1 MHPICRVVW
10 PPEERTMP
18 DMANL
23 ENVPTPT
30 DDFKKMDDI
39 WPVGK
44 KSAYFSLFIAFLL
57 GIMDFI
63 DRQVIAALFPY
74 LKAEYS
80 LTDTQLGMLVAI
92 VNVAI
97 AILVIP
103 SGYLIDRWSRK
114 KMLCIMGIVWSLGTG
129 ACALVGSYG
138 QMLTARFFVG
148 FGEAGYA
155 PASQSLVAASFPKR
169 VRATAIAI
177 LQTAPALGVP
187 LGLVIGAYIAE
198 HWGWRHAFGVVAI
211 PGIFISL
218 LALYVKDFKN
228 APKPDAKAQAK
239 AAADA
244 AAAGVEYKP
253 VKSESYL
260 HELMG
265 LLRTPTMLCVY
276 LACVSGMLF
285 STSVMNWL
293 PSYFN
298 RAAGMTVTAAST
310 VAAAAMVVGTFATL
324 ASGPIIDWLRRRGP
338 LVVLY
343 VQAGL
348 AFLQFVLCFFIYSVV
363 APGSVIQFVLLFIQ
377 CCTGC
382 TLVPLAFTLVADLT
396 NPRKR
401 ATAVGMVITLQN
413 VFGMAVGPLITGI
426 ISDIFDLSTAM
437 TIVSGAYII
446 VGISFI
452 VMTFTYQR
460 DMEKVGD
467 MSIEF

>member
-1 MHPICRVVW
+1 MHH
-10 PPEERTMP
+10 MP
-18 DMANL
+18 DL
-23 ENVPTPT
+23 EDVPTPAENI
-30 DDFKKMDDI
+30 KNMDDI

-44 KSAYFSLFIAFLL
+44 KSAYFSLFVAFLL

-74 LKAEYS
+74 LKAEYTLS
-80 LTDTQLGMLVAI
+80 DTQLGVLVAI

-103 SGYLIDRWSRK
+103 SAYLIDRWSRK
-114 KMLCIMGIVWSLGTG
+114 KMLCIMGVIWSIGTG
-129 ACALVGSYG
+129 ACAFVGSYSH
-138 QMLTARFFVG
+138 LVAARFFVG

-169 VRATAIAI
+169 LRATAIAI

-187 LGLVIGAYIAE
+187 LGLIIGAFIAE
-198 HWGWRHAFGVVAI
+198 HWSWRHAFGVVAI
-211 PGIFISL
+211 PGIFISF

-228 APKPDAKAQAK
+228 QPKHDDKAE
-239 AAADA
+239 A
-244 AAAGVEYKP
+244 AAAAAAIEAGVERKA
-253 VKSESYL
+253 VKQESYFQ
-260 HELMG
+260 ELMA
-265 LLRTPTMLCVY
+265 LVRTPSMLCVY
-276 LACVSGMLF
+276 LACISGMLF

-298 RAAGMTVTAAST
+298 RAAGMSVTTAST
-310 VAAAAMVVGTFATL
+310 IAAATMVVGTFATL
-324 ASGPIIDWLRRRGP
+324 LSGPVLDWLRRKGP
-338 LVVLY
+338 LTVLY
-343 VQAGL
+343 VQSGL

-363 APGSVIQFVLLFIQ
+363 TPGSTIQFVLLFIQ

-382 TLVPLAFTLVADLT
+382 TLVPLAFTLVADLSH
-396 NPRKR
+396 PRKR
-401 ATAVGMVITLQN
+401 GTAVSMVITLQN

-446 VGISFI
+446 VGISFFI
-452 VMTFTYQR
+452 MTFTYQR
-460 DMEKVGD
+460 DLARLGD
-467 MSIEF
+467 VSVEF